1 MRSTRSLALGLA
13 SFFTL
18 IASAHAQQEIN
29 VNLCPNA
36 GFENEMEVRDSD
48 GKPIEWGTH
57 IGKGKV
63 DFALVEDEAHTGK
76 RCAYI
81 RAYKPNPSGYW
92 ASPRIP
98 VEGGKKYLFSAWFK
112 SKDVQMSGRGII
124 FSLNFRREDN
134 SACGWVSDYA
144 EPFTNPWTK
153 MEFTATP
160 AADAAYLNIVI
171 GLADSAGEL
180 WIDDIYFA
188 NTGETRADMV
198 PTEDILVRPFPQYW
212 MPDDKSISLIQGET
226 QPLLFVIQNMKQKD
240 VDEPCVGLLLPEG
253 ISVVGGDY
261 RIEPPDAGEPVTHEG
276 KDYLRWLCPVE
287 DNRHLRKTFDYYK
300 GSLTCLKA
308 TLPPGEYQAYYF
320 FTCDQ
325 ESQEP
330 QPVTI
335 KVLEPLPKPP
345 SLERYHIGFLLTD
358 AYRAGGKALEG
369 LADLYAHTGMNV
381 CTWSVSPDPTAL
393 GQYFKER
400 GVLRHFLLP
409 GTGVVYNCAYGN
421 KDPGIAMID
430 DEGKS
435 NLGGL
440 CPTYTANRGE
450 HFEQTPLEE
459 IIAKWIRADAM
470 DGFTINW
477 EPPGAFRLEKYCWC
491 PRCLDA
497 FAQYSGI
504 PRDELDR
511 LGPAGIIEKHKLQ
524 WARFRAE
531 TEGRIAKA
539 YYDKA
544 KELEAE
550 VGRHIMFIPWVGT
563 GRFDPPRPTQ
573 EQIDEL
579 IMGGDVEHPV
589 YYHQWIDAYG
599 PFTYAYYDV
608 IAERWR
614 GRHGVTLDR
623 ARKVVEFARAQDPD
637 APKPVWLGIE
647 GIQKG
652 SMATL
657 CWATTPEQTGLEIVC
672 ALAEGCE
679 GIYVYTG
686 RGMDGRFYAAA
697 ARAVRRAA
705 LLEGFADDEVPDG
718 VVLEAEGEA
727 MTAEAMPYIAY
738 AKLFGTGD
746 RKLLILAGL
755 DSKRSFPL
763 ILKLPGLA
771 DRTYRIQDPVS
782 GRTLGDKERWTA
794 AELAAGVNVELGAG
808 DLRTYVIEVQ

>member
-1 MRSTRSLALGLA
+1 MNNLRPLTAILAAFVALG
-13 SFFTL
+13 
-18 IASAHAQQEIN
+18 SAAWAQQQVN
-29 VNLCPNA
+29 VNLCPNP
-36 GFENEMEVRDSD
+36 GFEDEMEVTGSD
-48 GKPIEWGTH
+48 GKPIKWGTH

-63 DFALVEDEAHTGK
+63 DFAIVEDDPHAGS

-81 RAYKPNPSGYW
+81 NAHQPNPSGYW
-92 ASPRIP
+92 CGPRIP
-98 VEGGKKYLFSAWFK
+98 VEGGKKYLFRAWYK
-112 SKDVQMSGRGII
+112 STDVQMSGRGII
-124 FSLNFRREDN
+124 FSLNFRREDH

-160 AADAAYLNIVI
+160 APDAAYLNIVI

-180 WIDDIYFA
+180 WLDDIYFA

-198 PTEDILVRPFPQYW
+198 PTEDILARPFPQYW
-212 MPDDKSISLIQGET
+212 LPQDRSIGLIQGET
-226 QPLLFVIQNMKQKD
+226 QPLLFLTQNMTQKQ
-240 VDEPCVGLLLPEG
+240 VDNPCVGLLLPEG

-261 RIEPPDAGEPVTHEG
+261 RIEPPAPGEVAEHNG
-276 KDYLRWLCPVE
+276 QQYLRWLCPIE

-300 GSLTCLKA
+300 GSLICLKA
-308 TLPPGEYQAYYF
+308 TVPVGEYQAHYF

-335 KVLEPLPKPP
+335 QVLEPLPEPP
-345 SLERYHIGFLLTD
+345 KLERYHIGFLLTD
-358 AYRAGGKALEG
+358 AYRAGGQALEG

-381 CTWSVSPDPTAL
+381 CTWSLSPDPTAL
-393 GQYFKER
+393 GQHFKER

-409 GTGVVYNCAYGN
+409 GAGVVYNCAFGN
-421 KDPGIAMID
+421 KDPEIAIVD
-430 DEGKS
+430 AEGTP

-459 IIAKWIRADAM
+459 FIAKWIRADAM

-477 EPPGAFRLEKYCWC
+477 EPPGAFKLEKYCWC

-497 FAQYSGI
+497 FSQYSGI
-504 PRDELDR
+504 ARDELDR
-511 LGPAGIIEKHKLQ
+511 LGPTAIIEKHELQ

-550 VGRHIMFIPWVGT
+550 VGREVMFIPWVGT
-563 GRFDPPRPTQ
+563 GRFDPPRPAQ
-573 EQIDEL
+573 EEIDQL
-579 IMGGDVEHPV
+579 ITGGDVEHPV

-608 IAERWR
+608 ISERWR

-623 ARKVVEFARAQDPD
+623 ARKVVEFSRAQDPD
-637 APKPVWLGIE
+637 APKPVWLGIQ
-647 GIQKG
+647 GVQKG
-652 SMATL
+652 SHATL
-657 CWATTPEQTGLEIVC
+657 CWATTPEQMELEIVC

-686 RGMDGRFYAAA
+686 RGMDGHFYTAA

-705 LLEGFADDEVPDG
+705 LLEQFANAEVTEG
-718 VVLEAEGEA
+718 VIIEAVGEA
-727 MTAEAMPYIAY
+727 VVAEFVPYVAY
-738 AKLFGTGD
+738 AKLFGEAD
-746 RKLLILAGL
+746 RKLLVLAGL
-755 DSKRSFPL
+755 DFKRTFSL
-763 ILKLPGLA
+763 VVKLPGLA
-771 DRTYRIQDPVS
+771 DGTYRIQDPVS
-782 GRTLGDKERWTA
+782 GRTLADKERWTA
-794 AELAAGVNVELGAG
+794 AELSAGVKVQLGPG
-808 DLRTYVIEVQ
+808 DLHTYVIERQ